1 MNYWLIKS
9 EPEEYS
15 WEDLVKDGKCV
26 WTGIRNYRARN
37 NLKLMKVGDLALFY
51 HSNTGKEI
59 IGIAK
64 VTKEYFQDPTTKE
77 EAWVT
82 VEFEPVKKMNKPVSL
97 QLAKETSALK
107 DMELVKLSRLSVSSV
122 TNQQFQIILE
132 LSETT
137 L

>member
-15 WEDLVKDGKCV
+15 WDDLVKDGKCV

-37 NLKLMKVGDLALFY
+37 NLKLMKVGDLAFFY

-59 IGIAK
+59 VGIAK

-77 EAWVT
+77 EAWVA
-82 VEFEPVKKMNKPVSL
+82 VEFEPVRKLGRAITLMEAKNDKKL
-97 QLAKETSALK
+97 QN
-107 DMELVKLSRLSVSSV
+107 MELVKLVRLSTSAV
-122 TNQQFQIILE
+122 TKDEWEHILK
-132 LSETT
+132 LSLE
-137 L
+137 